1 MKKSI
6 VFSICLVLFS
16 AVVYSQNLTI
26 SGTVVDDSSRSPI
39 SGVSVVVT
47 ETKQGVSTD
56 AEGKFRIPVSGS
68 RSTVSLTV
76 SYVGY
81 TTQTVRNVGSQP
93 VTILF
98 GRAQTSLDEVVVIGY
113 QTVSRFLR

>member
-1 MKKSI
+1 LLIYEKKYSLQHLSRSI
-6 VFSICLVLFS
+6 S

-56 AEGKFRIPVSGS
+56 AKENSEF
-68 RSTVSLTV
+68 
-76 SYVGY
+76 
-81 TTQTVRNVGSQP
+81 
-93 VTILF
+93 LF
-98 GRAQTSLDEVVVIGY
+98 QGQDQQFPLLSVM
-113 QTVSRFLR
+113 